1 MLIPAQWKV
10 CEVGNV
16 LAASLGVY
24 LASGGMAADNL
35 SDFNIDQMRRIQR
48 LSRSE

>member
-1 MLIPAQWKV
+1 MLIPPQRKV

-16 LAASLGVY
+16 LAVSLGVD
-24 LASGGMAADNL
+24 LASGGMAADNP
-35 SDFNIDQMRRIQR
+35 SYFNIDQRLRVQR